1 MSLAFHDRQH
11 LQKVLIQQRE
21 IADIFN
27 RFIVSVSPQLKKWT
41 DTGKKSVWVRNLT
54 IENAI
59 DKELINLQSQL
70 INNIS
75 SFQVDA
81 WKRSNLKNDEL
92 VKQFIEGMSLS
103 HLTKQGMFGQ
113 NLEALR
119 QLQQGIDNGMNLSQR
134 VWNITEQ
141 AKTQL
146 EFYLGSGVSVGR
158 SADTISRD
166 VRQLLDN
173 PDKRFRRIRNDKGE
187 LILSRP
193 MKDYHPG
200 TGVYRSA
207 KMNALRMSSTETNR
221 GYRLADHERWQ
232 KLDFVL
238 GFEVKRSGNHKGACK
253 VCDPLV
259 GKYPKSF
266 VFTGWHP
273 FCICFAIPVLMNH
286 EDFANYLLDDVVSQE
301 QIVLDIPEKAKAF
314 IGDNKETFKRAYWV
328 RDNFVKGDI
337 GNGLNTQIHWNDNSN
352 EVYKIIAVREN
363 EIRKNKSFETL
374 LCFDDEGSIFFRKRG
389 GQKQI
394 AFTEDEIKNFKD
406 KIITHNHPGGWHS
419 PEGSM
424 HRIGSSFS
432 KEDILMAIHSDAKEI
447 RAVTPNYT
455 FYMKRPAGG
464 WGITVEE
471 ANKIISLLN
480 KEQFDKM
487 WERINNNTTTRGK
500 AGVVHWHQIWK
511 IFSQKYNIEYGKKKT
526 I

>member
-1 MSLAFHDRQH
+1 MPLSFYDKQH

-21 IADIFN
+21 ITNIFN

-41 DTGKKSVWVRNLT
+41 DTGKKSVWVRNLP

-59 DKELINLQSQL
+59 DKELIYLQSQL

-75 SFQVDA
+75 SFQMDA

-119 QLQQGIDNGMNLSQR
+119 QLQQGINNGMNLSQR

-173 PDKRFRRIRNDKGE
+173 PDKRFRRIRNEKGD
-187 LILSRP
+187 LVLSRP

-232 KLDFVL
+232 NLDFVL

-259 GKYPKSF
+259 GKYPKTF

-273 FCICFAIPVLMNH
+273 FCICFAVPVLMSH
-286 EDFANYLLDDVVSQE
+286 EDFADYLLNDT
-301 QIVLDIPEKAKAF
+301 IPEENIIRNIPDSAKAF
-314 IGDNKETFKRAYWV
+314 IADNKEGLKQTYWV
-328 RDNFVKGDI
+328 RDNFVNGNVN
-337 GNGLNTQIHWNDNSN
+337 NGLKISSDYNLDKGA
-352 EVYKIIAVREN
+352 YKAITTHEN
-363 EIRKNKSFETL
+363 RIRKNKSFETL
-374 LCFDDEGSIFFRKRG
+374 LCFDDSGNILFKKHGS
-389 GQKQI
+389 QKQI

-455 FYMKRPAGG
+455 FYMKRPASG
-464 WGITVEE
+464 WGLTVEE

-480 KEQFDKM
+480 KEQLDKM

-511 IFSQKYNIEYGKKKT
+511 IFSLKYHIEYGKKKT

>member
-1 MSLAFHDRQH
+1 MPLSFYDKQH

-21 IADIFN
+21 ITNIFN

-41 DTGKKSVWVRNLT
+41 DTGKKSVWVRNLP

-59 DKELINLQSQL
+59 DKELIYLQSQL

-75 SFQVDA
+75 SFQMDA

-119 QLQQGIDNGMNLSQR
+119 QLQQGINNGMNLSQR

-173 PDKRFRRIRNDKGE
+173 PDKRFRRIRNEKGD
-187 LILSRP
+187 LVLSRP

-232 KLDFVL
+232 NLDFVL

-259 GKYPKSF
+259 GKYPKTF

-273 FCICFAIPVLMNH
+273 FCICFAVPVLMSH
-286 EDFANYLLDDVVSQE
+286 EDFADYLLNDT
-301 QIVLDIPEKAKAF
+301 IPEENIISNIPDSAKAF
-314 IGDNKETFKRAYWV
+314 IADNKEGLKQTYWV
-328 RDNFVKGDI
+328 RDNFVNGNVN
-337 GNGLNTQIHWNDNSN
+337 NGLKTSSDYYLDKG
-352 EVYKIIAVREN
+352 VYKAITTHEN
-363 EIRKNKSFETL
+363 RIRKNKSFETL
-374 LCFDDEGSIFFRKRG
+374 LCFDDSGNILFKKHGS
-389 GQKQI
+389 QKQI

-406 KIITHNHPGGWHS
+406 KIITHNHPGGWHT

-455 FYMKRPAGG
+455 FYMKRPASG
-464 WGITVEE
+464 WGLTVEE

-480 KEQFDKM
+480 KEQLDKM

-511 IFSQKYNIEYGKKKT
+511 IFSLKYHIEYGKKKT